1 MLSHSLPPTPPLGG
15 SRKDQSIQIWKP
27 KYEGGDQTPLEDTKS
42 SKQKLKVVTSQKKK
56 KIHQKS
62 AVTDPGKI
70 YLQILEK
77 EKEKKRKKAKFK
89 AIAVFTSI
97 IDTPQGRNWGI
108 QRSYDRTVGYE

>member
-1 MLSHSLPPTPPLGG
+1 MLSHRLPPTPPLEG

-56 KIHQKS
+56 KIHQKI

-70 YLQILEK
+70 YIQIHTGK
-77 EKEKKRKKAKFK
+77 GKRKEKKESK
-89 AIAVFTSI
+89 I
-97 IDTPQGRNWGI
+97 
-108 QRSYDRTVGYE
+108 